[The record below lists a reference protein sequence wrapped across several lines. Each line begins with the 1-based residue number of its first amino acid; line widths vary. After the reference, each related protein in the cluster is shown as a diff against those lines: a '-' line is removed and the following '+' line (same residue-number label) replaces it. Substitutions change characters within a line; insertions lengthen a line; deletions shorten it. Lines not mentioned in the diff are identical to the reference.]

1 MSRQLNGVV
10 VSTKMDKTAVVA
22 VSRMKKHPLYLKQYK
37 VTKKY
42 LAHDPE
48 NSAVEG
54 QKVTITETRPLS
66 KRKRWLIKVDGKAE
80 VNK

>member
-1 MSRQLNGVV
+1 MARQLNGVV

-22 VSRMKKHPLYLKQYK
+22 VTRMKKHPLYLKQYK

-42 LAHDPE
+42 LADDPE

-54 QKVTITETRPLS
+54 HKVVISETRPLS
-66 KRKRWLIKVDGKAE
+66 KRKRWLIVKEVKAST
-80 VNK
+80 KK